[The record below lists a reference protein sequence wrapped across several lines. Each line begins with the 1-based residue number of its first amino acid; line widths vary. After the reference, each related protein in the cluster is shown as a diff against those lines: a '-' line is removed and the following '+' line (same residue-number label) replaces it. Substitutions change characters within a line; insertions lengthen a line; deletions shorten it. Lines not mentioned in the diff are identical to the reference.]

1 MLNVPLQS
9 CLCAVGCF
17 SHGETYILKYNIS
30 NVDILF
36 PPVKIISL
44 ENVAVTRA
52 HFILP
57 LLIQNK

>member
-1 MLNVPLQS
+1 MRNLFTKLFMCLMLVASVMGN
-9 CLCAVGCF
+9 
-17 SHGETYILKYNIS
+17 YILYIS

-36 PPVKIISL
+36 PPWKIISL
-44 ENVAVTRA
+44 ENVSVTRA